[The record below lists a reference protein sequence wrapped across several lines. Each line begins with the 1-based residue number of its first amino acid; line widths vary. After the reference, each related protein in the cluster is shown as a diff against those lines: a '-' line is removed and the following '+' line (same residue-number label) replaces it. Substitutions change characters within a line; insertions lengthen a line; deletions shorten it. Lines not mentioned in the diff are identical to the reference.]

1 MECKFS
7 SELRV
12 EALSGVVGEDAIR
25 AGLESEAACERRER
39 KLTMSV
45 VVYLVI
51 AMNLFSDVSVGHVM
65 RKLCQ
70 GLRFI
75 WFDPEYPL
83 IRTPAE

>member
-1 MECKFS
+1 VKCKFS

-12 EALSGVVGEDAIR
+12 EALSRVVGENAIR
-25 AGLESEAACERRER
+25 AALESEAACERRER

-45 VVYLVI
+45 VIHLVI
-51 AMNLFSDVSVGHVM
+51 AINLFSDVSVGHVM

-75 WFDPEYPL
+75 WFDPENPL